1 MLTTLSVDEFTTLI
15 TSTEKVSLLSFELSN
30 GNSVGVGLVSK
41 TLKAVTA
48 AAGTEVPGTTYWS
61 MDSFNTL
68 YTSLSDVSQ
77 VGIALTYD
85 KKDTA
90 SEGAVKGVQVIAYT
104 LGTDGTL
111 SQAYSHNVNNVR
123 WVGANV
129 TGASINTT
137 YFDSV
142 DVYIGDWTTEGVKEQ
157 LKTMLIPEPTTA
169 TLSLLALAGLA
180 ARRRRK

>member
-1 MLTTLSVDEFTTLI
+1 MLTSLSVDEFTTLI
-15 TSTEKVSLLSFELSN
+15 TSTEKVSLLSFTLNN
-30 GNSVGVGLVSK
+30 GNSVGVGLVSN

-48 AAGTEVPGTTYWS
+48 PAGTEVPGTTFWS
-61 MDSFNTL
+61 MTSFDSL
-68 YTSLSDVSQ
+68 YTSLAGASE

-85 KKDTA
+85 KKDTP
-90 SEGAVKGVQVIAYT
+90 STGAVKGIQVIAYT

-111 SQAYSHNVNNVR
+111 SEVYSHNVDAVR
-123 WVGANV
+123 WAGANV
-129 TGASINTT
+129 TGAAINTT

-142 DVYIGDWTTEGVKEQ
+142 DVYIGDWTTEGVKEH